1 MLRLLSVAF
10 MSTNVDHTP
19 FPNTSGSGEA
29 IDIAVTE
36 TVSLFPSGWVF
47 CERQIV
53 RYCDAVTF
61 VDALKTVKVILLQI
75 DDKEFDLPEITSP
88 QTLESILNEPD
99 DDVFMD
105 ELVSPELLQGE
116 EQGDTVSMSSNE
128 GILDSNR
135 TPTKRK

>member
-1 MLRLLSVAF
+1 M
-10 MSTNVDHTP
+10 
-19 FPNTSGSGEA
+19 
-29 IDIAVTE
+29 
-36 TVSLFPSGWVF
+36 
-47 CERQIV
+47 
-53 RYCDAVTF
+53 TF
-61 VDALKTVKVILLQI
+61 VDALKNVKVILLQI

-105 ELVSPELLQGE
+105 ELVPPELLQGE